1 MDVIDITV
9 NLTVPNTANASDV
22 ISSGKVV
29 NRLYIGNPFEL
40 SQFQRHPYKENKVT
54 TYEQTEQMPN
64 VATFPMKLSLLNTK

>member
-9 NLTVPNTANASDV
+9 NLTVPSTTNASDV
-22 ISSGKVV
+22 ISSGKVA
-29 NRLYIGNPFEL
+29 NRLCIGNPFEL
-40 SQFQRHPYKENKVT
+40 SQFQRHPYKENEVI